1 MTIDKITEPSAEPME
16 IYMGPMHPMLHG
28 LWAYRIVVDGERVL
42 DSEVKLGYIHRGI
55 EKLAENRNFKQF
67 PPIADRLCYGAST
80 SWNLTYVMAVER
92 AMGIEAE
99 IPERAQWLR
108 VLGLE
113 MTRICSHLMWM
124 AAWLADLG
132 SWTML
137 MLPFREREF
146 FFDLMESWTGGR
158 LHYNFARVGGL
169 ADNRDLPPGFVDQM
183 YKVIDRFMEKFEV
196 YRDILDESE
205 VFMQRTRN
213 LGILKKE
220 DALKFGVTG
229 PNLRASGVNLD
240 WRKKEPYLVYD
251 QLKFNIPVYTKG
263 DAYSRYQVRMDEM
276 RESCEIMKQV
286 VEKMPESGPLNMRP
300 PNKIEGKAFVRTADP
315 RGAASFFIIGD
326 GSNTPYRL
334 KIRSPCFCNMQSFP
348 TLTKYGK
355 VADIVSVIGSMDV
368 CLGETDR

>member
-1 MTIDKITEPSAEPME
+1 MTEYME
-16 IYMGPMHPMLHG
+16 VFMGPAHPMLHG
-28 LWAYRIVVDGERVL
+28 LWAYRVVVDGERVM

-80 SWNLTYVMAVER
+80 SWNLTYVLAVER
-92 AMGIEAE
+92 AMGIEDQ

-113 MTRICSHLMWM
+113 ITRICSHLMWM

-146 FFDLMESWTGGR
+146 FFDLMDSWTGNR
-158 LHYNFARVGGL
+158 LNYNFGRVGGL
-169 ADNRDLPPGFVDQM
+169 SDSRDLPPGFIDYTYEVM
-183 YKVIDRFMEKFEV
+183 DRFMDKLDV
-196 YRDILDESE
+196 YKDLNDESV
-205 VFMQRTRN
+205 VFMARTKD

-229 PNLRASGVNLD
+229 PNMRASGVDLD

-251 QLKFNIPVYTKG
+251 ELKFNAPTYEQG
-263 DAYSRYQVRMDEM
+263 DAYARYQQRMDEM
-276 RESCEIMKQV
+276 RESCDIIKQV
-286 VEKMPESGPLNMRP
+286 FEKMPETGPLSIRP
-300 PNKIEGKAFVRTADP
+300 PNKIEGQGFVRTEDP
-315 RGAASFFIIGD
+315 RGEATMFVVGN
-326 GSNTPYRL
+326 GSNTPQRL
-334 KIRSPCFCNMQSFP
+334 KIRSPCFVNMTSFP
-348 TLTKYGK
+348 TLIKYGK
-355 VADIVSVIGSMDV
+355 LADIVSIIGSMDV
-368 CLGETDR
+368 CMGETDR